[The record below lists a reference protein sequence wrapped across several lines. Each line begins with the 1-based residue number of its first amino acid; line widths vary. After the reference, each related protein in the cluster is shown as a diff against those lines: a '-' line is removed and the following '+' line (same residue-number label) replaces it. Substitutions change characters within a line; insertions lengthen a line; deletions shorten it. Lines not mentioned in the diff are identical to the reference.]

1 MIQLRY
7 FASLREKLG
16 LDSEQIEPREVHAQA
31 ALTVADVRAHLLQ
44 RGSPW
49 DEALSEDQRVL
60 AAVNQ
65 EMARPD
71 TAVADGDELAFFPP
85 VTGG

>member
-7 FASLREKLG
+7 FASLREQVD
-16 LDSEQIEPREVHAQA
+16 LDAETITPDVGGSVAEIRTQLHARGGQWAQA
-31 ALTVADVRAHLLQ
+31 FADDR
-44 RGSPW
+44 
-49 DEALSEDQRVL
+49 RVL

-71 TAVADGDELAFFPP
+71 TPVADGDELAFFPP